1 MRSSK
6 ERKHDK
12 KRKQE
17 EMNGV
22 KTDRS
27 RKKRLA
33 NKAKREAIH
42 AIDPDMKIIIM
53 NQKTFDEHGT
63 EIEVI
68 NNKIRAVELDE
79 DIIKATMELCNE
91 PAEVDEEIGKRIDK
105 QIEKERL
112 GMFSKFTD
120 KFKSK

>member
-42 AIDPDMKIIIM
+42 AINPNLKITIIDGVTYTDDGRNGSIAVEIM
-53 NQKTFDEHGT
+53 NG
-63 EIEVI
+63 
-68 NNKIRAVELDE
+68 KIRAKD
-79 DIIKATMELCNE
+79 
-91 PAEVDEEIGKRIDK
+91 
-105 QIEKERL
+105 
-112 GMFSKFTD
+112 
-120 KFKSK
+120 